1 MEHLADNDVY
11 KYKNLKMAIHK
22 SGASTELGNIRRR
35 G

>member
-1 MEHLADNDVY
+1 MKYLADNDVY
-11 KYKNLKMAIHK
+11 KYKNFKMEIHK